1 LADPPKTTWFNY
13 IPLNGAGSNLKDD
26 GSRVLCSIPIE
37 RGGDAKP
44 LEVAIIGDAT
54 RLELIRIAT
63 PNSDGNLSELERHQI
78 NITDH
83 VISVMRLLYDTD
95 ICRLQLAGQ
104 YLAIGQFS
112 KDDGSPQLSVNVK
125 VFGEQPKFDGAQ
137 LKNAVVA
144 TAAIRIQMS
153 LLADAL
159 NPATPL
165 AFRYLCFYKILEF
178 ELRKTGYW
186 KGLDDHLKRYE
197 KAFAELD
204 ISKAKLKN
212 FLHNC
217 RDKCAHIKIGR
228 YDEIGLTGLG
238 SKDGEIVG
246 KFIRLLHT
254 IVADLLN
261 QRYSD
266 RIQMPL
272 PTEPVSMGNLD
283 GTALPPEI
291 APTNR

>member
-1 LADPPKTTWFNY
+1 
-13 IPLNGAGSNLKDD
+13 
-26 GSRVLCSIPIE
+26 
-37 RGGDAKP
+37 
-44 LEVAIIGDAT
+44 VAIIGDAT
-54 RLELIRIAT
+54 RLELIRVAT
-63 PNSDGNLSELERHQI
+63 PNSDGDLSELERHQI
-78 NITDH
+78 GNITDH

-104 YLAIGQFS
+104 HLAIGQFS

-125 VFGEQPKFDGAQ
+125 LFGERPKFDGAQ

-144 TAAIRIQMS
+144 TAAVRIQMS

-178 ELRKTGYW
+178 ELRRTGYW
-186 KGLDDHLKRYE
+186 KGLDDHIKRYE

-212 FLHNC
+212 FLHNY

-238 SKDGEIVG
+238 SKDGEIIG
-246 KFIRLLHT
+246 KFMRLFHT

-266 RIQMPL
+266 RIQVPL
-272 PTEPVSMGNLD
+272 PAEPVSMGNLD

-291 APTNR
+291 VPANH